1 MKAMIFEG
9 SGKPLSLVEVPMPRP
24 DAHQA
29 LIEIH
34 ACAVCRTDL
43 HIIDGELPRPKL
55 PLVLGHEIVGVVA
68 GLGEKVT
75 RFKLGD
81 RVGVPWLGWTC
92 GVCAYCLSGRENL
105 CDKARFT
112 GYDIDG
118 GYAQFTVADERFCFP
133 LPASYPDVEAAPLL
147 CAGLIGYRSLRLA
160 GEGRRLGIYGFGAA
174 AHIIAQVARHLGWEI
189 YAFTRPGDAAA
200 EAFARECGAVWAGGS
215 TTPSPEPLDAAL
227 IFAPVGAL
235 VPTALHALA
244 KGGIVVCGGIHMS
257 DIPAFPYADLWE
269 ERIIRSVAN
278 LTRRDAEEFLALA
291 PEVPV
296 ETRPIAYPLERANEA
311 LEDLRHGRIS
321 GAAVLIPPPI
331 SA

>member
-1 MKAMIFEG
+1 MQAMVFEG
-9 SGKPLSLVEVPMPRP
+9 LGKPLVLKEVATPRP
-24 DAHQA
+24 DAHQL
-29 LIEIH
+29 LIEVR

-43 HIIDGELPRPKL
+43 HIIDGELARPKL
-55 PLVLGHEIVGVVA
+55 PLILGHEIVGVVA
-68 GLGEKVT
+68 GLGDKVA
-75 RFKLGD
+75 RIKLGD

-92 GVCAYCLSGRENL
+92 GVCEFCRTGRENL

-118 GYAQFTVADERFCFP
+118 GFAQFTVADERFCFP
-133 LPASYPDVEAAPLL
+133 LPALYADVEAAPLL

-174 AHIIAQVARHLGWEI
+174 AHIIAQVAKHLGWEI
-189 YAFTRPGDAAA
+189 YAFTRPGDVAA
-200 EAFARECGAVWAGGS
+200 EAFARECGAAWTGGS
-215 TTPSPEPLDAAL
+215 LTPPPEPLDAAL

-235 VPTALHALA
+235 VPAALHALA
-244 KGGIVVCGGIHMS
+244 KGGTVVCGGIHMS
-257 DIPAFPYADLWE
+257 DIPSFPYADLWE

-291 PEVPV
+291 PHIPV
-296 ETRPIAYPLERANEA
+296 RTRAIAYPLERANEA

-321 GAAVLIPPPI
+321 GAAVLVPAI